1 MRTTLVIVMTLA
13 LAGLAASPLAAQQ
26 TGPGGTGGGGGGIGS
41 VGGGIGNG
49 GLGSD
54 VDGSS
59 RSGGRRHGGDS
70 ENSGGGKHRDRSAS
84 TATPPKPGEVVKRG
98 LLKLPEGLGGDK
110 VHTAYLEAPPR

>member
-13 LAGLAASPLAAQQ
+13 LAGLAASPLEAQQ
-26 TGPGGTGGGGGGIGS
+26 TGPGGIGGGGIGS

-110 VHTAYLEAPPR
+110 LHTAYLEAPPR

>member
-13 LAGLAASPLAAQQ
+13 LAGLAASPLEAQQ
-26 TGPGGTGGGGGGIGS
+26 TGP
-41 VGGGIGNG
+41 GGIGNG